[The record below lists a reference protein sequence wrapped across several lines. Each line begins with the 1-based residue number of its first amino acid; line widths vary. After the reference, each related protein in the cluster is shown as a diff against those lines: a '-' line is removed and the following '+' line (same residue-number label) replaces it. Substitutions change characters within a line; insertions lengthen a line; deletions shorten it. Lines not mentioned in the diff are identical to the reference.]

1 MKFRLIYNCGHTQD
15 GRIFE
20 KVSYGERLLTAHI
33 YKDCPD
39 CRAAQ
44 TDTYVDTTGRS
55 ALTESDNQGGSSA
68 MLGLDLI
75 EATYYSVWDGDQVI
89 AIDCSIDLYT
99 GVVKANKASDEE
111 PNEVNSLDREYV
123 EFGEMEFAV
132 ECGDDGNYR
141 IVDLQ
146 GLTERAF
153 HRPI

>member
-1 MKFRLIYNCGHTQD
+1 MKFRLIYNCGHIQD
-15 GRIFE
+15 GRIYE

-33 YKDCPD
+33 YKDCLY
-39 CRAAQ
+39 CQAAQ
-44 TDTYVDTTGRS
+44 TETYDEAIWRW
-55 ALTESDNQGGSSA
+55 ALTESGKYGGSSTNFCFDHIA
-68 MLGLDLI
+68 
-75 EATYYSVWDGDQVI
+75 ATYCKIRDGDQVI
-89 AIDCSIDLYT
+89 ATGCTIDLYT